1 MSAKTNQNI
10 TSLDI
15 YNYLLTK
22 YKKGWWHHN
31 PFRVMVESVMVQNA
45 TWQQVNKAEATFK
58 KHLTPEWIEAVDEE
72 YFANLIYSCRY
83 SRVKTKTIKALTV
96 WYKTYDYDAKKVMK
110 KDTQT
115 IRNELLAIKGIG
127 AETADDIL
135 VYAFNKPSFI
145 IDAYTRRLL
154 EKLGFEFKND
164 NERRA
169 FLTLD
174 IPQDGKVYGWYHGA
188 ILQYSKDIE
197 SNKEDILTLLSLN
210 KQS

>member
-1 MSAKTNQNI
+1 MSFSKQPNI

-15 YNYLLTK
+15 YNYLLQK

-31 PFRVMVESVMVQNA
+31 PFRVMVESVIVQNA
-45 TWQQVNKAEATFK
+45 TWKQVNKAESKFK
-58 KHLTPEWIEAVDEE
+58 KHLTPEWIENVDEE

-83 SRVKTKTIKALTV
+83 SRVKTKTIKALTS
-96 WYKTYDYDAKKVMK
+96 WYKTYDYDEKKVMK
-110 KDTQT
+110 KDTQE

-154 EKLGFEFKND
+154 DKLGLQFKND
-164 NERRA
+164 NERRK
-169 FLTLD
+169 FLTKG
-174 IPQDGKVYGWYHGA
+174 IPENGKIYGWYHGA

-197 SNKEDILTLLSLN
+197 SNKENILTLLSSS

>member
-1 MSAKTNQNI
+1 MKKQI

-45 TWQQVNKAEATFK
+45 TWQQVNKAEANFK

-83 SRVKTKTIKALTV
+83 SRVKTKTIKALTA
-96 WYKTYDYDAKKVMK
+96 WYKTYDYDAKKVKK

-127 AETADDIL
+127 GKRQMIYL
-135 VYAFNKPSFI
+135 FMPLIN
-145 IDAYTRRLL
+145 LL
-154 EKLGFEFKND
+154 L
-164 NERRA
+164 
-169 FLTLD
+169 
-174 IPQDGKVYGWYHGA
+174 
-188 ILQYSKDIE
+188 
-197 SNKEDILTLLSLN
+197 
-210 KQS
+210 

>member
-1 MSAKTNQNI
+1 MSNKI

-22 YKKGWWHHN
+22 YKKGWWHHDA
-31 PFRVMVESVMVQNA
+31 FRVMVESVMVQNA

-58 KHLTPEWIEAVDEE
+58 KHLTPKWIENIDEE

-83 SRVKTKTIKALTV
+83 SRVKTKTIKALTA
-96 WYKTYDYDAKKVMK
+96 WYKKYDYNEKNVIKL
-110 KDTQT
+110 DTKT
-115 IRNELLAIKGIG
+115 IRKELLAIKGIG
-127 AETADDIL
+127 PETADDIL

-154 EKLGFEFKND
+154 IKLGFKFKND
-164 NERRA
+164 NEIRE
-169 FLTLD
+169 FLIKG
-174 IPQDGKVYGWYHGA
+174 IPEDGKIYGWYHGA

-197 SNKEDILTLLSLN
+197 ENKEDIMNLLKN
-210 KQS
+210 KKSI